1 MTRCQLR
8 RAHAALAATFLSIA
22 TALCAYAPSASLA
35 QESIQRDAPKDVVL
49 GQMTVTLPPVI
60 QMDGKPDRL
69 APGVRIRSVRNM
81 LVLSA
86 SLAGT
91 TVPVVYKRDTSG
103 LVSEV
108 WMLTPDEYTKL
119 GGAGTDAQKFVALLA
134 LIFGAR
140 Q

>member
-8 RAHAALAATFLSIA
+8 RARIALAASLLSIA
-22 TALCAYAPSASLA
+22 TALGAFAPSTSLA

-49 GQMTVTLPPVI
+49 GKMTVTLPPII

-69 APGVRIRSVRNM
+69 SPGARIHSVRNM

-108 WMLTPDEYTKL
+108 WMLTTDEYTKL
-119 GGAGTDAQKFVALLA
+119 GGTGSDAQKFVALLA